1 MTCSGRPELGPAAW
15 FNGFSPRAE
24 GASSATVPPEGSR
37 AASVVLRD
45 FTGLISM
52 TGRCDDHH
60 VVRFGQW
67 LLPVDQS
74 GRVRVELRRPRV
86 KETRPARPRRG
97 LMSRVPHPLP

>member
-74 GRVRVELRRPRV
+74 GRVRVELRRPQG
-86 KETRPARPRRG
+86 EGDPTRLG
-97 LMSRVPHPLP
+97 LDGG